1 MKAINVK
8 FNEGSHEEKLF
19 NDSKQQYAQVQAI
32 VSKQIDCSNAMEIV
46 NHLSEITGIM
56 GSAVYC
62 KAQLEYLT
70 DKLSTKAM
78 MNLKDEE
85 GSANERKVMLAF
97 AIGDC
102 SFYNHVME
110 LLIKEVHYKIEIL
123 RTSLSYCKS
132 ELALS

>member
-8 FNEGSHEEKLF
+8 FNDGSNEERQF
-19 NDSKQQYAQVQAI
+19 NECKEMYDKFQKC
-32 VSKQIDCSNAMEIV
+32 VSKQIDCSNPQEIV
-46 NHLSEITGIM
+46 AHLTEISAMLGM
-56 GSAVYC
+56 GAVC
-62 KAQLEYLT
+62 KATLEYLT
-70 DKLSTKAM
+70 DKLSTKAL
-78 MNLKDEE
+78 MNLKEEE

-110 LLIKEVHYKIEIL
+110 LLIKEIHYKIEIL

>member
-8 FNEGSHEEKLF
+8 FNDGSHEERQF
-19 NDSKQQYAQVQAI
+19 NECKIMYDKFQQS
-32 VSKQIDCSNAMEIV
+32 VSKQIDCSSPQEIV
-46 NHLSEITGIM
+46 AHLTEISSMLAM
-56 GSAVYC
+56 GAVC
-62 KAQLEYLT
+62 KATLEYLT
-70 DKLSTKAM
+70 DRLSTKAL
-78 MNLKDEE
+78 MNLRDEE

-102 SFYNHVME
+102 SFYNQVME
-110 LLIKEVHYKIEIL
+110 LLIKELHYKIEIL

>member
-1 MKAINVK
+1 MKPVSVSFSEGSNEERQ
-8 FNEGSHEEKLF
+8 FNECKIMYDKFQKS
-19 NDSKQQYAQVQAI
+19 
-32 VSKQIDCSNAMEIV
+32 VSKQIDCSNPQEIV
-46 NHLSEITGIM
+46 VHLTELSSMLAM
-56 GSAVYC
+56 GAVC
-62 KAQLEYLT
+62 KATLEYLT
-70 DKLSTKAM
+70 DKLATKAL

-102 SFYNHVME
+102 SFYNNVME
-110 LLIKEVHYKIEIL
+110 LLIKEAHYKVEIL

>member
-8 FNEGSHEEKLF
+8 FNDGSHEENLF

-32 VSKQIDCSNAMEIV
+32 VSKQIDCSNPTEIV

-56 GSAVYC
+56 GSAAYC

-78 MNLKDEE
+78 MNLKDED
-85 GSANERKVMLAF
+85 GSANEKKVMLAF

-110 LLIKEVHYKIEIL
+110 LLIKELHYKIEIL